1 MSRPPLVSET
11 WGTVTTRMLA
21 QGRWA
26 ARARYRDVDG
36 RTRQIERIGRTK
48 QKAEALL
55 REAMRDRI
63 KPLGDGE
70 LNPETRLADLAIV
83 WWDEFSRTSR
93 SNGTLRRYE
102 TVLDKYIIPN
112 LGGWMIREASV
123 SKLDRFIKQ
132 TTRLNGYS
140 NASIAVVLL
149 TGMFAMAARHD
160 AIETNPMKSVAPV
173 DEPDHQ
179 VATFTLEDV
188 AELREILAQWD
199 GGLDA
204 SGRRRGTDLA
214 DPVDFFLGTGC
225 RPGEVF
231 ALMWEDVDFTIQPF
245 TVDIHRT
252 MAKSREGRWT
262 VQNKTKTGG
271 GRRLFLPTFV
281 GKMLLRRRVESF
293 SELVFPSSTLTPRI
307 PDNFRL
313 QWHIALKGTRFEGRV
328 PKEFRSTVATAIR
341 DAVGLE
347 RAQHQLGHSTYATTE
362 QSYLPRVVQ
371 VPDSTAILERF
382 NVRGDSGPGL
392 S

>member
-1 MSRPPLVSET
+1 MTRPPLVPET
-11 WGTVTTRMLA
+11 WGTVHTRMITA
-21 QGRWA
+21 DRWA

-36 RTRQIERIGRTK
+36 RTRQIERTGRTR

-55 REAMRDRI
+55 RVAMRDRI
-63 KPLGDGE
+63 KPLGEGE
-70 LNPETRLADLAIV
+70 LGAETRLADLAIV
-83 WWDEFSRTSR
+83 WWDEFSQTNR

-102 TVLDKYIIPN
+102 TVLDKYVIAN

-140 NASIAVVLL
+140 NASIAAVLL

-160 AIETNPMKSVAPV
+160 AIDTNPMKSVAPV
-173 DEPDHQ
+173 EEPDHQ
-179 VATFTLEDV
+179 VATFSLADV
-188 AELREILAQWD
+188 AEVREILARWD
-199 GGLDA
+199 AGLDA
-204 SGRRRGTDLA
+204 SGRHRATDLA

-231 ALMWEDVDFTIQPF
+231 ALMWEDVDFTVQPF

-252 MAKSREGRWT
+252 MAKSREGHWII
-262 VQNKTKTGG
+262 QNKTKTGG
-271 GRRLFLPTFV
+271 GRRLSLPTFV
-281 GKMLLRRRVESF
+281 GKMLLRRRVESY

-341 DAVGLE
+341 DAAGLE

-382 NVRGDSGPGL
+382 NVRGGTGPGL

>member
-1 MSRPPLVSET
+1 MARPPLVPET
-11 WGTVTTRMLA
+11 WGTVTTRMVA

-48 QKAEALL
+48 QKAESLL
-55 REAMRDRI
+55 RVALRDRL
-63 KPLGDGE
+63 KPLGEHE
-70 LNPETRLADLAIV
+70 LGPETRLADLAVV
-83 WWDEFSRTSR
+83 WWDEFSQTSR

-102 TVLDKYIIPN
+102 TVLDKYIIAN

-132 TTRLNGYS
+132 TTHLNGYS
-140 NASIAVVLL
+140 NASIAAVLL

-173 DEPDHQ
+173 EEPGHE
-179 VATFTLEDV
+179 VVTFSLEDV
-188 AELREILAQWD
+188 AELREILLRWD
-199 GGLDA
+199 AAMDA
-204 SGRRRGTDLA
+204 SGRARATDLA

-231 ALMWEDVDFTIQPF
+231 ALMWEDVDFTVQPF
-245 TVDIHRT
+245 TVAIHRT
-252 MAKSREGRWT
+252 MAKNRDGKWA

-271 GRRLFLPTFV
+271 GSRLFLPTFV
-281 GKMLLRRRVESF
+281 GKMLLRRRVEAY

-307 PDNFRL
+307 PDNFRV
-313 QWHIALKGTRFEGRV
+313 QWHAALRGTRFEGRV
-328 PKEFRSTVATAIR
+328 PKEFRATVATAIR

-362 QSYLPRVVQ
+362 QSYLPPVVQ

-382 NVRGDSGPGL
+382 NVRAGSGFEL
-392 S
+392 R